1 MRDNNN
7 VHQRKVPLTYRKTG
21 RQVGPLVEESWRDA
35 RQRLDE
41 LNQALASQAVPGERR
56 ARVSEL
62 ALRNKGVQAGQK
74 TVAKETVPEQSM
86 GLQHADFD
94 Q

>member
-1 MRDNNN
+1 MSFKDTFRLRID
-7 VHQRKVPLTYRKTG
+7 RLAG
-21 RQVGPLVEESWRDA
+21 QVGPLLEESWREA
-35 RQRLDE
+35 RQRLDK

-62 ALRNKGVQAGQK
+62 ALKRKGQQAGQK
-74 TVAKETVPEQSM
+74 SAEIRPFPGQGEAVQRS
-86 GLQHADFD
+86 DFD

>member
-1 MRDNNN
+1 MSFKDMFRLRID
-7 VHQRKVPLTYRKTG
+7 RLAG
-21 RQVGPLVEESWRDA
+21 QVGPLLEESWREA
-35 RQRLDE
+35 RQRLDD

-62 ALRNKGVQAGQK
+62 ALKRKGQQAGQK
-74 TVAKETVPEQSM
+74 SAEIRPFPEQGKTVQRS
-86 GLQHADFD
+86 DFD

>member
-1 MRDNNN
+1 MSFKDMFRLRID
-7 VHQRKVPLTYRKTG
+7 RLAG
-21 RQVGPLVEESWRDA
+21 QVGPLLEESWREA
-35 RQRLDE
+35 RQRLDD

-62 ALRNKGVQAGQK
+62 ALKRKGQQAGQK
-74 TVAKETVPEQSM
+74 SAEIRPFPGQGKTVQRS
-86 GLQHADFD
+86 DFD

>member
-1 MRDNNN
+1 MSFKDTFRLRID
-7 VHQRKVPLTYRKTG
+7 RLA
-21 RQVGPLVEESWRDA
+21 RQVGPLLEESWREA
-35 RQRLDE
+35 RQRLDD

-62 ALRNKGVQAGQK
+62 ALKRKWQQAGQK
-74 TVAKETVPEQSM
+74 SAEIRPFPEQGKTVQRS
-86 GLQHADFD
+86 DFD

>member
-1 MRDNNN
+1 MSFKDTFRLRID
-7 VHQRKVPLTYRKTG
+7 RLAG
-21 RQVGPLVEESWRDA
+21 QVGPLLEESWREA
-35 RQRLDE
+35 RQRLDD

-62 ALRNKGVQAGQK
+62 ALKRKGQQAGQK
-74 TVAKETVPEQSM
+74 SAEIRPFPGQGKTVQRS
-86 GLQHADFD
+86 DFD

>member
-1 MRDNNN
+1 MSFKDMFRLRID
-7 VHQRKVPLTYRKTG
+7 RLAG
-21 RQVGPLVEESWRDA
+21 QVGPLLEESWREA
-35 RQRLDE
+35 RQRLDD

-62 ALRNKGVQAGQK
+62 ALKRKGQQAGQK
-74 TVAKETVPEQSM
+74 SAEIRPFPEQGKAVQRS
-86 GLQHADFD
+86 DFD

>member
-1 MRDNNN
+1 MSFKDMFRLRID
-7 VHQRKVPLTYRKTG
+7 RLA
-21 RQVGPLVEESWRDA
+21 RQVGPLLEESWREA
-35 RQRLDE
+35 RQRLDD

-62 ALRNKGVQAGQK
+62 ALKRKGQQAGQK
-74 TVAKETVPEQSM
+74 SAEIRPFPEQGKTVQRS
-86 GLQHADFD
+86 DFD

>member
-1 MRDNNN
+1 MSFKDTFRLRID
-7 VHQRKVPLTYRKTG
+7 RLAG
-21 RQVGPLVEESWRDA
+21 QVGPLLEGSWREA
-35 RQRLDE
+35 RQRLDD

-62 ALRNKGVQAGQK
+62 ALKRKGQQAGQK
-74 TVAKETVPEQSM
+74 SAEIRPFPEQGKAVQRS
-86 GLQHADFD
+86 DFD

>member
-1 MRDNNN
+1 MSFKDAFRLRID
-7 VHQRKVPLTYRKTG
+7 RLA
-21 RQVGPLVEESWRDA
+21 RQVGPLLEESWREA
-35 RQRLDE
+35 RQRLDD

-62 ALRNKGVQAGQK
+62 ALKRKGQQAGQK
-74 TVAKETVPEQSM
+74 SAEIRPFPEQGKTVQRS
-86 GLQHADFD
+86 DFD

>member
-1 MRDNNN
+1 MSFKDTFRLRID
-7 VHQRKVPLTYRKTG
+7 RLAG
-21 RQVGPLVEESWRDA
+21 QVGPLLEESWREA
-35 RQRLDE
+35 RQRLDD

-62 ALRNKGVQAGQK
+62 ALKRKGQQAGQK
-74 TVAKETVPEQSM
+74 SAEIRPFPGQGEAVQRS
-86 GLQHADFD
+86 DFD

>member
-1 MRDNNN
+1 MSFKDTFRLRID
-7 VHQRKVPLTYRKTG
+7 RLA
-21 RQVGPLVEESWRDA
+21 RQVGPLLEESWREA
-35 RQRLDE
+35 RQRLDD

-62 ALRNKGVQAGQK
+62 ALKRKGQQAGQK
-74 TVAKETVPEQSM
+74 SAEIRPFPEQGKAVQRS
-86 GLQHADFD
+86 DFD

>member
-1 MRDNNN
+1 MSFKDTFRLRID
-7 VHQRKVPLTYRKTG
+7 RLAG
-21 RQVGPLVEESWRDA
+21 QVGPLLEESWREA
-35 RQRLDE
+35 RQHLDD

-62 ALRNKGVQAGQK
+62 ALKRKGQQAGQK
-74 TVAKETVPEQSM
+74 SAEIRPFPEQGKTVQRS
-86 GLQHADFD
+86 DFD

>member
-1 MRDNNN
+1 MSFKDTFRLRID
-7 VHQRKVPLTYRKTG
+7 RLAG
-21 RQVGPLVEESWRDA
+21 QVGPLLEESWREA
-35 RQRLDE
+35 RQRLDD

-62 ALRNKGVQAGQK
+62 ALKRKGQQAGQK
-74 TVAKETVPEQSM
+74 SAERRPFPEQGKTVQRS
-86 GLQHADFD
+86 DFD

>member
-1 MRDNNN
+1 MSFKDTFRLRID
-7 VHQRKVPLTYRKTG
+7 RLAG
-21 RQVGPLVEESWRDA
+21 QVGPLLEESWRAA
-35 RQRLDE
+35 RQRLDD

-62 ALRNKGVQAGQK
+62 ALKRKGQQAGQK
-74 TVAKETVPEQSM
+74 SAEIRPFPEQGKVVQRS
-86 GLQHADFD
+86 DFD

>member
-1 MRDNNN
+1 MSFKDTFRLRID
-7 VHQRKVPLTYRKTG
+7 RLA
-21 RQVGPLVEESWRDA
+21 RQVGPLLEESWREA
-35 RQRLDE
+35 RQRLDD

-62 ALRNKGVQAGQK
+62 ALKRKGQQAGQK
-74 TVAKETVPEQSM
+74 SAEIRPFPEQGKTVQRS
-86 GLQHADFD
+86 DFD

>member
-1 MRDNNN
+1 MSFKDTFRL
-7 VHQRKVPLTYRKTG
+7 RIGRLA
-21 RQVGPLVEESWRDA
+21 RQVGPLLEESWREA
-35 RQRLDE
+35 RQRLDD

-62 ALRNKGVQAGQK
+62 ALKRKGQQAGQK
-74 TVAKETVPEQSM
+74 SAEIRPFPGQGEAVQRS
-86 GLQHADFD
+86 DFD

>member
-1 MRDNNN
+1 MSFKDTFRLRID
-7 VHQRKVPLTYRKTG
+7 RLAG
-21 RQVGPLVEESWRDA
+21 QVGPLLEGSWREA
-35 RQRLDE
+35 RQRLDD

-62 ALRNKGVQAGQK
+62 ALKRKGQQAGQK
-74 TVAKETVPEQSM
+74 SAEIRPFPGQGEAVQRS
-86 GLQHADFD
+86 DFD

>member
-1 MRDNNN
+1 MSFKETFRL
-7 VHQRKVPLTYRKTG
+7 RIEKLAG
-21 RQVGPLVEESWRDA
+21 QVGPLLEESWREA

-62 ALRNKGVQAGQK
+62 ALRSKGQQAGQK
-74 TVAKETVPEQSM
+74 SAEIRHFPEQGKTVQRS
-86 GLQHADFD
+86 DFD

>member
-1 MRDNNN
+1 MSFKETFRLRID
-7 VHQRKVPLTYRKTG
+7 RLAG
-21 RQVGPLVEESWRDA
+21 QVGPLLEESWREA
-35 RQRLDE
+35 RQRLDD

-62 ALRNKGVQAGQK
+62 ALKRKGQQAGQK
-74 TVAKETVPEQSM
+74 SAEIRPFPEQGKTVQRS
-86 GLQHADFD
+86 DFD

>member
-1 MRDNNN
+1 MSFKDTFRLRID
-7 VHQRKVPLTYRKTG
+7 RLAG
-21 RQVGPLVEESWRDA
+21 QVGPLLEESWREA
-35 RQRLDE
+35 RQRLDD

-62 ALRNKGVQAGQK
+62 ALKRKGQQAGQK
-74 TVAKETVPEQSM
+74 CAEIRPFPEQGKTVQRS
-86 GLQHADFD
+86 DFD

>member
-1 MRDNNN
+1 MSFKDMFRLRID
-7 VHQRKVPLTYRKTG
+7 RLAG
-21 RQVGPLVEESWRDA
+21 QVGPLLEESWREA
-35 RQRLDE
+35 RQRLDD

-62 ALRNKGVQAGQK
+62 DLRSKGQQAGQRSAEIRPFPGQGK
-74 TVAKETVPEQSM
+74 TVQRS
-86 GLQHADFD
+86 DFD

>member
-1 MRDNNN
+1 MSFKETFRL
-7 VHQRKVPLTYRKTG
+7 RIEKLAG
-21 RQVGPLVEESWRDA
+21 QVGPLLEESWREA

-62 ALRNKGVQAGQK
+62 DLRSKGQQADQKSAEIRPFPEQGK
-74 TVAKETVPEQSM
+74 TVQRS
-86 GLQHADFD
+86 DFD

>member
-1 MRDNNN
+1 MYFKDTLRLRID
-7 VHQRKVPLTYRKTG
+7 RLAG
-21 RQVGPLVEESWRDA
+21 QVGPLLEESWREA
-35 RQRLDE
+35 RQRLDD

-62 ALRNKGVQAGQK
+62 ALKRKGQQAGQK
-74 TVAKETVPEQSM
+74 SAEIRPFPEQGKAVQRS
-86 GLQHADFD
+86 DFD

>member
-1 MRDNNN
+1 MSFKETFRL
-7 VHQRKVPLTYRKTG
+7 RIEKLAG
-21 RQVGPLVEESWRDA
+21 QVGPLLEESWREA

-62 ALRNKGVQAGQK
+62 DLRSKGQQAGQK
-74 TVAKETVPEQSM
+74 SAEIRPFPEQGKTVQRS
-86 GLQHADFD
+86 DFD